1 MNGNIKSKL
10 ELIRDA
16 ANAVKARINDILE
29 KDDRLGI
36 AAMTIEPYEQDLYR
50 LMREMADV
58 ANPVL
63 QQMGLDKNTIVSDI
77 EEFVKILDD
86 NEQIMYFAA
95 INIEAK
101 YSKNRYALVNLLH
114 WFGRLDKSIG
124 KVIDFMDL
132 EGEGAELSDLFK
144 IIDDSK
150 LTKAEKEKLKAEF
163 KQVLN
168 RIKECRIK

>member
-1 MNGNIKSKL
+1 MNGNIKSRL

-29 KDDRLGI
+29 KNNRLEI
-36 AAMTIEPYEQDLYR
+36 AAMAIEPYEQDLYR

-86 NEQIMYFAA
+86 NEQVLYFAA

-124 KVIDFMDL
+124 KVIDFMEL
-132 EGEGAELSDLFK
+132 ESEGTELGDLFK

-150 LTKAEKEKLKAEF
+150 LTKAEKEKLKTAF
-163 KQVLN
+163 KEALN
-168 RIKECRIK
+168 KIKGMSG